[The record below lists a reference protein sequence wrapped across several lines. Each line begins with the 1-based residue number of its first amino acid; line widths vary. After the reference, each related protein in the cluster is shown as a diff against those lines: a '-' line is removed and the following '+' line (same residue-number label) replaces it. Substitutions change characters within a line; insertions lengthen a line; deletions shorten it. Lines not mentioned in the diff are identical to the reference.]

1 MAIIKK
7 KIEAEVVEDSTK
19 PVAKATA
26 KKKQATKKKVAKSTG
41 DAYRVLLR
49 PMATEKSA
57 GLATDGVY
65 LFEVAKSADKV
76 EVRNAVKSLYGVT
89 PRRVN
94 IMNRK
99 GKAVRFGRTLGRRKD
114 WRAAYVFLKKGEHI
128 DLHEGV

>member
-7 KIEAEVVEDSTK
+7 KIEAEVVEDATK
-19 PVAKATA
+19 PAVKATA
-26 KKKQATKKKVAKSTG
+26 KKKPAAKKVAKSTG
-41 DAYRVLLR
+41 NAYRVLLR
-49 PMATEKSA
+49 PLATEKSA

-65 LFEVAKSADKV
+65 LFEVARGSDKV
-76 EVRNAVKSLYGVT
+76 EVRDAIKALYGVT